1 MKLGF
6 IGFGEA
12 AFSIASGLGENG
24 FTGIIAND
32 KMQDHPD
39 FAPRIRQ
46 RAEQAKVELKPTPQ
60 AVVEEADIVISAV
73 QSSFAVGVCESIKDS
88 LREGQIYADVS
99 ASSPTVKQTIWGMVK
114 DTGVLFADAAM
125 MGMLTVRRHEVP
137 ISACG
142 NGAQAFADAVNP
154 IGMKV
159 TVVSERVGV
168 ASAIKLIRSIYM
180 KGYDSLIFEML
191 RAADAFDVY
200 DEMIENVA
208 ESMDGVPF
216 ATLVEWMLPGIG
228 IHAKRRAHELVDT
241 EKMLAEKNIDSSM
254 SSAIREQLELIDS
267 LNLNEVYKDGW
278 PESKNWREV
287 IHRVNEMAQK

>member
-39 FAPRIRQ
+39 FAPRIKD
-46 RAEQAKVELKPTPQ
+46 RASKANVELKATPQ
-60 AVVEEADIVISAV
+60 EVVEEADVVISAV
-73 QSSFAVGVCESIKDS
+73 QSSFAVDVCDSIKDS

-99 ASSPTVKQTIWGMVK
+99 ASSPTIKQEIWEKVK

-159 TVVSERVGV
+159 KVVSERVGV

-216 ATLVEWMLPGIG
+216 ATLVDWMLPGIG
-228 IHAKRRAHELVDT
+228 IHAKRRAHEMDATVD
-241 EKMLAEKNIDSSM
+241 MLAEKNIDSSM
-254 SSAIREQLELIDS
+254 SAAIRNQLDLIDR
-267 LNLNEVYKDGW
+267 LNLSEEYKEGW
-278 PESKNWREV
+278 PEGKSWREV
-287 IHRVNEMAQK
+287 IHHVNEITSK